1 MVPPLFDVTN
11 TRQEPGAR
19 KRSHDD
25 FSKPDSSEAVQ
36 SQGAD
41 TADPPVESLSDSK
54 CRPREHPYPL
64 VDRTDAETRT
74 EENDDDSAT
83 ADRMDCTPDVAEPP
97 SSPLSNPP
105 SREATPKKDTAAV
118 AQGTPGASTSATP
131 PKGTANAK
139 SPKSAAKCPKSA
151 ASKTTG
157 EPPMKKPKLT
167 FQEKEAAKALEAAQ
181 KEAAK
186 AKKAAEAA
194 KKAAEAEEAKK
205 KKAAEAE
212 AAKLKKAVELE
223 VARQVREAAKAKKAA
238 ELEEKRQKA
247 EQKKAEKSAKEAELL
262 KKAVNHQVEK
272 MIMANF
278 LKPKEKKVKTET
290 ADVAMSDASS
300 PSSKSAYD
308 KLFQPFFVK
317 ANVTVAKQPC
327 EMDEETREAKSKIL
341 EEYVDGRRE
350 YVPTKLCD
358 NVLDVLEI
366 PFRTRRGRPYP
377 SVRDIMA
384 KHHGNSMSMAIDLTT
399 DSHNQALKALETVPV
414 KTLKFRED
422 VRPPY
427 VGTVSGLPAGLSSL
441 RKVARRPATRAVPTL
456 DYDYD
461 SEAEWQEDDGE
472 DVDLDDMDDE
482 EVDHDEDMDDF
493 LDDSEDVGPARP
505 AFSGGMEPTSTGL
518 CWENHNRL
526 NNTTKTYK
534 FRMEF
539 MLGKSWF
546 PGEKCQLANPNAE
559 TLEHH
564 NLIDPF
570 SDAYWKPARSTAPA
584 AAAATATSKAASGS
598 GLSATS
604 AAAPNAGSQILP
616 KRPGPPKK
624 RLAPGLEEE
633 FKEYMRTMSHVGKA
647 GLVAVFWSEH
657 PGSQKTQLNA
667 VFDALTEPATVDIG
681 NNKTRKHWKFK
692 DDVQMAAS

>member
-41 TADPPVESLSDSK
+41 SSEQPVESLSDSK
-54 CRPREHPYPL
+54 CRPMDHPYSL
-64 VDRTDAETRT
+64 ADRTDAETRA
-74 EENDDDSAT
+74 EENDDDTAS

-105 SREATPKKDTAAV
+105 SREATPQKDTAAV
-118 AQGTPGASTSATP
+118 VQGTPVASTSATS

-139 SPKSAAKCPKSA
+139 SPKSAAM
-151 ASKTTG
+151 KTTG

-167 FQEKEAAKALEAAQ
+167 FQEKEAAKAVEAAQ

-212 AAKLKKAVELE
+212 AARVKKAVELE
-223 VARQVREAAKAKKAA
+223 VARHVREAAKAKKAA

-247 EQKKAEKSAKEAELL
+247 EQKKAEKNAKEAELL

-278 LKPKEKKVKTET
+278 LKPKEKKIKTEN
-290 ADVAMSDASS
+290 ADAAMSDASS
-300 PSSKSAYD
+300 PSSRSAYD

-317 ANVTVAKQPC
+317 ANVTVAKQPF
-327 EMDEETREAKSKIL
+327 EMDEEIREAKSKIL

-358 NVLDVLEI
+358 NVLDILQI

-377 SVRDIMA
+377 SVKDIMA

-414 KTLKFRED
+414 KSLKFRED

-441 RKVARRPATRAVPTL
+441 RKVARRPATRAIPTL

-482 EVDHDEDMDDF
+482 DVDHDEDMDDF
-493 LDDSEDVGPARP
+493 LDDSEDVGPAGP

-604 AAAPNAGSQILP
+604 AAAPNAGSQTLP
-616 KRPGPPKK
+616 KRPGPPKR
-624 RLAPGLEEE
+624 RLAPRLEEE
-633 FKEYMRTMSHVGKA
+633 FKEYMKTMSHVGKA

>member
-41 TADPPVESLSDSK
+41 SSEQPVESLSDSK
-54 CRPREHPYPL
+54 CRPMHHPYPL
-64 VDRTDAETRT
+64 ADRTDAETRA
-74 EENDDDSAT
+74 EENDDDTAS

-105 SREATPKKDTAAV
+105 SREATPQKDTAAV
-118 AQGTPGASTSATP
+118 VQGTPVASTSATS

-151 ASKTTG
+151 ARKIIG

-167 FQEKEAAKALEAAQ
+167 FQEKEAAKAVEAAQ

-212 AAKLKKAVELE
+212 AARVKKAVELE
-223 VARQVREAAKAKKAA
+223 VARHVREAAKAKKAA

-247 EQKKAEKSAKEAELL
+247 EQKKAEKNAKEAELL

-278 LKPKEKKVKTET
+278 LKPKEKKIKTEN
-290 ADVAMSDASS
+290 ADATMSDASS
-300 PSSKSAYD
+300 PSSRSAYD

-317 ANVTVAKQPC
+317 ANVTVAKQPF
-327 EMDEETREAKSKIL
+327 EMDEEIREAKSKIL

-358 NVLDVLEI
+358 NVLDILQI

-377 SVRDIMA
+377 SVKDIMA

-414 KTLKFRED
+414 KSLKFRED

-427 VGTVSGLPAGLSSL
+427 VGTVSGLPAGLSSF
-441 RKVARRPATRAVPTL
+441 RKVARRPATRAIPTL

-493 LDDSEDVGPARP
+493 LDDSEDVGPAGP

-604 AAAPNAGSQILP
+604 AAAPNAGSQTLP
-616 KRPGPPKK
+616 KRPGPPKR
-624 RLAPGLEEE
+624 RLAPRLEEE
-633 FKEYMRTMSHVGKA
+633 FKEYMKTMSHVGKA

>member
-54 CRPREHPYPL
+54 CRPMEHPYPL
-64 VDRTDAETRT
+64 VDRTDTEART

-118 AQGTPGASTSATP
+118 AQGTPGASMSATS

-186 AKKAAEAA
+186 AKKVAEAA

-341 EEYVDGRRE
+341 EEYVNGRRE

-414 KTLKFRED
+414 KSLKFRED

-604 AAAPNAGSQILP
+604 AAAPNAGSQTLA

-633 FKEYMRTMSHVGKA
+633 FKEYMKTMSHVGKA